1 MMNYKK
7 LFILLMLTGLAASN
21 LETTA
26 RYRDAAVYYED
37 SYDDYDDN
45 GYEAAYAVQPADGY
59 YYDDYGDDYYDDGR
73 GERVFQGAVGGAASG
88 ALIGGVAGGGRGAAI
103 GAGVGAG
110 LGIIGGAT
118 SGRRRR

>member
-1 MMNYKK
+1 MMNNKK
-7 LFILLMLTGLAASN
+7 LFMLLMLTGLAASN
-21 LETTA
+21 LEITA
-26 RYRDAAVYYED
+26 SHYDGAVYYDD
-37 SYDDYDDN
+37 SNDGYDDN
-45 GYEAAYAVQPADGY
+45 DYEAAYAVQPADGY

-88 ALIGGVAGGGRGAAI
+88 ALIGGIAGGGRGAAI

-110 LGIIGGAT
+110 LGIIGGAA